1 MTIPVMRLLHDR
13 VPITLL
19 CDLVSLTGPDS
30 ATINSVERPERDPIR
45 LELAEYA
52 EYADLQT
59 RWAAATA

>member
-1 MTIPVMRLLHDR
+1 MTVPVMRLLHDR

-19 CDLVSLTGPDS
+19 CDLVSLAYPDS

-45 LELAEYA
+45 LEIAEYSKYA
-52 EYADLQT
+52 ELQT